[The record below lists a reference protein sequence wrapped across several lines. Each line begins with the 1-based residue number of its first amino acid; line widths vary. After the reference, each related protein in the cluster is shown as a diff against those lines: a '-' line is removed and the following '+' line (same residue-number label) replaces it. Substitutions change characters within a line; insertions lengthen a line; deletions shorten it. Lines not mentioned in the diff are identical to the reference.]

1 MISKFLKFNEGVS
14 EEDVLLN
21 YIKDVFAY
29 LSDDYNVIIEKKDKE
44 IFVEIKT
51 ILASNVIWKLDE
63 YIDKSVVWQEVILD
77 IDVAVKRIQ
86 SRFKNISYS
95 GVVNTVGNV
104 KLSFLLLNEK
114 LMTSNNLSIT
124 IGKQYLLKLLDDKKV
139 KDIVMNDINYERN
152 ELRICFREQIIPDY
166 QEKFVD
172 KVTKIF
178 KDNGIEVSVKSYNH
192 SVYNLPV
199 TIYQPRD
206 NNKNIYKRIK
216 IQNVV

>member
-1 MISKFLKFNEGVS
+1 MSKLFRFNEGVS

-63 YIDKSVVWQEVILD
+63 YIDKSIVWQEVILD

-124 IGKQYLLKLLDDKKV
+124 IGKQYLLKLLDDEKV
-139 KDIVMNDINYERN
+139 KDIVMDDINYDRN
-152 ELRICFREQIIPDY
+152 KLRICFKEQIIPDY
-166 QEKFVD
+166 QEKFID
-172 KVTKIF
+172 KITKIF
-178 KDNGIEVSVKSYNH
+178 KDNGIEASGKSYNH
-192 SVYNLPV
+192 SVYNL
-199 TIYQPRD
+199 TIAIYQPRD
-206 NNKNIYKRIK
+206 NNKNLYKRIK